1 MPTTARRASLRNTV
15 VVSGGSQAKSIR
27 GAACCTTTLVVRPPE
42 AREKRLRGTLLAV
55 TCERDRANGFHGSD
69 GTHSSRPRSFRCR
82 AARSSSV
89 IRSTSSSSSSASLS
103 EGRRYGLSAPGLQR
117 NESDE
122 TMKKKTTRS
131 GSPGNDDLRRE
142 YRFDYSRT
150 KPNRF
155 APQFAAGS
163 VAVVLDPDVASVFR
177 TSESVNVLLRSVLA
191 AMPRMAQ
198 RGAARRRRG
207 SKRVAADGREW
218 QAWRSQLNAVFSH
231 HLASDAGCAGL
242 SVGPER
248 LFQGRGRRDTGL

>member
-1 MPTTARRASLRNTV
+1 MTGSYSSGIPRRLSPTSPSTASRSRKRQRFSWIRWHAFIATQIIPKP
-15 VVSGGSQAKSIR
+15 SG
-27 GAACCTTTLVVRPPE
+27 
-42 AREKRLRGTLLAV
+42 
-55 TCERDRANGFHGSD
+55 
-69 GTHSSRPRSFRCR
+69 
-82 AARSSSV
+82 ARSSSV

-103 EGRRYGLSAPGLQR
+103 EGRRHGLSAPGLQR

-122 TMKKKTTRS
+122 TMKEKTTRS

-163 VAVVLDPDVASVFR
+163 VAVVLDPDVVWVFR

-198 RGAARRRRG
+198 GGATRRRG
-207 SKRVAADGREW
+207 GV
-218 QAWRSQLNAVFSH
+218 
-231 HLASDAGCAGL
+231 
-242 SVGPER
+242 
-248 LFQGRGRRDTGL
+248 